1 MSLTVVRMAR
11 PSRDWQETY
20 VRVRKGQR
28 LVVDAEGAWSP
39 DLGNRTGWCGGDGI
53 PSLIAGGEFTMP
65 GANVGALV
73 GRIGGGDA
81 RVLALGHRYDNIA
94 QDDGVLF
101 IAMNEHECRNNQAG
115 SLLVTIILFDAD
127 EE

>member
-11 PSRDWQETY
+11 PSRDWQESY
-20 VRVRKGQR
+20 VRVKKGQR

-39 DLGNRTGWCGGDGI
+39 DFGNRTGWCGGDGV
-53 PSLIAGGEFTMP
+53 PNLIAGDGFAMP
-65 GANVGALV
+65 GANVGALL
-73 GRIGGGDA
+73 GRIGGGDGK
-81 RVLALGHRYDNIA
+81 VLALGHRYDNVVEA
-94 QDDGVLF
+94 DGVLYL
-101 IAMNEHECRNNQAG
+101 AMNEHDDRNNQAG

>member
-20 VRVRKGQR
+20 VRVKKGQR

-53 PSLIAGGEFTMP
+53 PSLIGGAEYTMP

-94 QDDGVLF
+94 GDDGVLF
-101 IAMNEHECRNNQAG
+101 IAMNEHEGRRNQAG
-115 SLLVTIILFDAD
+115 SLLVTVILFDAD
-127 EE
+127 ED

>member
-11 PSRDWQETY
+11 PSREWQESY
-20 VRVRKGQR
+20 VRVKKGQR

-39 DLGNRTGWCGGDGI
+39 DFGNRTGWCGGDGV
-53 PSLIAGGEFTMP
+53 PNLIAGDGFLMP

-81 RVLALGHRYDNIA
+81 KVLALGHRYDNVA
-94 QDDGVLF
+94 LDEGVLY
-101 IAMNEHECRNNQAG
+101 IAMNEREGAINQAG

-127 EE
+127 ED